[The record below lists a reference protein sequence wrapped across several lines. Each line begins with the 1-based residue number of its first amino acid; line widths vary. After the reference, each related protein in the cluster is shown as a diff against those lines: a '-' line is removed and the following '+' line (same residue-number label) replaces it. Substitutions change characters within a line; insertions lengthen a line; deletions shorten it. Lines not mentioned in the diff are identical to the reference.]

1 MKNKFPA
8 GWDETK
14 VKKVIN
20 HYEEQSENEA
30 VIEDEA
36 AFVVEKTLME
46 VPIELVPTIRTFI
59 AEQQAK

>member
-1 MKNKFPA
+1 MKNEFPV
-8 GWDETK
+8 GWNEEK
-14 VKKVIN
+14 VNKVIN
-20 HYEEQSENEA
+20 RYEEQSEDEA

-59 AEQQAK
+59 AEQQTK